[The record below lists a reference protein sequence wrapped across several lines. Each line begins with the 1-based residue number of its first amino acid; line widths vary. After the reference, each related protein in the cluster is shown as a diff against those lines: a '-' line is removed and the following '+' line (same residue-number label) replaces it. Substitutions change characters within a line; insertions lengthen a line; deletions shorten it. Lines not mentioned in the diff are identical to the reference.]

1 MVFSNFILNFSEICT
16 QVLVYLALPSWH
28 RLTTADMLA
37 SRALLVRF
45 GPHVFLF
52 SRVHGMTYCST
63 VIVALS
69 LRACAPPW
77 CSEVRSRR
85 PRRRNLS
92 VMPTAEDV
100 ADWDDDDRAELER
113 IRYEAAKHVEERQQ
127 SAEAALLP
135 GAGVVLYGLT
145 GAQELNG
152 LTGKLQSLDA
162 TSGRW
167 TVEIVGSG
175 GRAVL
180 KSIKPENLRAM
191 QPSAHPAEQPV
202 AAPAVQ
208 PAGKLTGSLGVGCSP
223 DRARLTISTDELNW
237 SPDVECSPV
246 TLREEDDAYDCAAHA
261 ILEVQSPASRRRR
274 LSNTWN
280 DEDDEPAAELAAETA
295 SRTAS
300 PTASIETELLEEP
313 GSSFTGEYI

>member
-1 MVFSNFILNFSEICT
+1 
-16 QVLVYLALPSWH
+16 
-28 RLTTADMLA
+28 
-37 SRALLVRF
+37 
-45 GPHVFLF
+45 
-52 SRVHGMTYCST
+52 
-63 VIVALS
+63 
-69 LRACAPPW
+69 
-77 CSEVRSRR
+77 
-85 PRRRNLS
+85 
-92 VMPTAEDV
+92 
-100 ADWDDDDRAELER
+100 
-113 IRYEAAKHVEERQQ
+113 
-127 SAEAALLP
+127 
-135 GAGVVLYGLT
+135 LYGLT

-180 KSIKPENLRAM
+180 KSIKPENLRAT

-274 LSNTWN
+274 LSNTWK
-280 DEDDEPAAELAAETA
+280 DEDDEPAAELVAETT

-300 PTASIETELLEEP
+300 PTASTDIGLLEEV
-313 GSSFTGEYI
+313 GCSFTGEYI